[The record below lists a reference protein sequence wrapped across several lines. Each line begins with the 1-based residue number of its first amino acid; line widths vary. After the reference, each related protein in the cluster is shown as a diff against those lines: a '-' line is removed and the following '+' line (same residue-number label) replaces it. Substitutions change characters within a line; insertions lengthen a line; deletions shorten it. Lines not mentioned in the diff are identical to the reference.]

1 MLRRRSPTEDTA
13 RGRNTDFN
21 ILVHLLHS
29 KLFESLHGWNR
40 PLGVCG

>member
-1 MLRRRSPTEDTA
+1 MLRWRSPTENTA

-29 KLFESLHGWNR
+29 KLFGGFIDR
-40 PLGVCG
+40 KPPGYVCG